1 MVTWRTVLLVNLIVI
16 TSLAVIY
23 FGVGH
28 GPRQEW
34 LACQRLFAAA
44 TTQQDTLV
52 IDRTVAPSVQ
62 RRASVAG
69 PAFTTCGAL
78 RRLHAGRGASK

>member
-16 TSLAVIY
+16 AGIAMIY

-34 LACQRLFAAA
+34 LACERLFATAA
-44 TTQQDTLV
+44 TQQDSLI
-52 IDRTVAPSVQ
+52 IDRTVAHSAG
-62 RRASVAG
+62 RRESSGSAA
-69 PAFTTCGAL
+69 TCGEL
-78 RRLHAGRGASK
+78 RRLHAERAARR

>member
-16 TSLAVIY
+16 AGLAMIY

-34 LACQRLFAAA
+34 LACERLFATA
-44 TTQQDTLV
+44 TTQQDSLT
-52 IDRTVAPSVQ
+52 IDRTVAHSAS
-62 RRASVAG
+62 RREPPAG
-69 PAFTTCGAL
+69 PAATCGEL
-78 RRLHAGRGASK
+78 RRLHAERVARR

>member
-16 TSLAVIY
+16 AGIAMIY

-34 LACQRLFAAA
+34 LACEQLFATAA
-44 TTQQDTLV
+44 TQQDSLI
-52 IDRTVAPSVQ
+52 IDRTVAHSARRREPSP
-62 RRASVAG
+62 G
-69 PAFTTCGAL
+69 PPATCGEL
-78 RRLHAGRGASK
+78 RRLHGEQAARR